1 MIRWIGGYD
10 WHQRMVY
17 IFMLPP
23 LEMSVWNKACL
34 AYRLRYKG
42 LGAGAWLAHGPAY
55 IGDWK

>member
-23 LEMSVWNKACL
+23 LEMSVWNKA
-34 AYRLRYKG
+34 
-42 LGAGAWLAHGPAY
+42 
-55 IGDWK
+55 